1 MNPLTTES
9 TASYCD
15 RLAHQNLKEERH
27 YILKSYPMRISA
39 SRRVAYCKF
48 DPPMSLS
55 GDIKI
60 SIKAKLLPVDRNS
73 FVWFNTNFIT
83 DRVTI
88 FSVDEVDLSKS
99 SSSSSSSFSSSSS
112 SSSSSSFSSLSSS
125 TSTRSAGEADTV
137 YGIAPDGT
145 EQRFQIRCLFSDNE
159 LLETEDLLRLQ
170 NELAN
175 SKNDELEP
183 VPSLHGSGIF
193 QKAQSFAYKLA
204 RVSPV
209 PSLTGVRSVSP
220 PLSSHQNS
228 ASSLEESVSRRT
240 LNTTTSMSVGGEE
253 EQSGQMLEMVGRAR
267 SANGINT
274 ELVMRDKSTVA
285 LRQKMKMKSL
295 HESEEY
301 KHSLNSRTTKD
312 TEKEGEKH
320 RRESESSDEI
330 YLDPEEEEVAK

>member
-1 MNPLTTES
+1 MDETTGKMNPLTTES

-15 RLAHQNLKEERH
+15 RLAHQNLKEEQH

-48 DPPMSLS
+48 EPPVSLS

-83 DRVTI
+83 NRVTV

-99 SSSSSSSFSSSSS
+99 SSSSSSTA
-112 SSSSSSFSSLSSS
+112 L
-125 TSTRSAGEADTV
+125 RSAGEADTV

-145 EQRFQIRCLFSDNE
+145 EQRFQIRCLFSDSE

-170 NELAN
+170 TELAN
-175 SKNDELEP
+175 SKNDET
-183 VPSLHGSGIF
+183 VPASSLHGGGIF

-209 PSLTGVRSVSP
+209 PSLSGFRSVSP

-228 ASSLEESVSRRT
+228 ASSLEENLPRRP
-240 LNTTTSMSVGGEE
+240 LITTSMSVGGEE
-253 EQSGQMLEMVGRAR
+253 ERGGQMLEMVGRAQ
-267 SANGINT
+267 SANGMST

-285 LRQKMKMKSL
+285 LRKKMKMKSL

-301 KHSLNSRTTKD
+301 KHSLNSRATKD
-312 TEKEGEKH
+312 MEKEGEKV
-320 RRESESSDEI
+320 RRTSESSDEI
-330 YLDPEEEEVAK
+330 YLDLEEEEVAK